1 MSAFGGKAD
10 IHRPGDDGARAA
22 VPDET
27 LLDLRCYVMP
37 HRINQ
42 ITARTPI
49 STSVNTPAMIFTCV
63 AALETRIEGVDD
75 YSGMA

>member
-1 MSAFGGKAD
+1 
-10 IHRPGDDGARAA
+10 
-22 VPDET
+22 
-27 LLDLRCYVMP
+27 MP